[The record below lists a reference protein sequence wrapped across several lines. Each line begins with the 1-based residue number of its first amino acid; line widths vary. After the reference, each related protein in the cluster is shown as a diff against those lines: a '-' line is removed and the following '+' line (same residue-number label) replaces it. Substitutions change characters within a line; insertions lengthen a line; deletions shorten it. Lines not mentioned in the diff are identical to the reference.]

1 MSTTTP
7 TEPRLPRLRQ
17 TLELIRPGTGELCLR
32 SAEKDFAIDDAP
44 PWAASFLLAL
54 DGRREMPA
62 IAGALRDAGEHVTLA
77 ELDATLSQ
85 LDGLGLVE
93 DAVHDGLLTEAER
106 VRYDRQLRYFSERA
120 DRGESAAQA
129 QLRLRDARVVVL
141 GLGALGGHVAQQLAA
156 AGVGTIVAVD
166 GDEVESSNLNRQT
179 LYAESDIGRAKTDAA
194 GERIRALNSG
204 ISFEAL
210 RRWLDGPDDVAA
222 AIVGADFVVD
232 AVDTPPHEIER
243 WVNDACFGAGVP
255 YIGMSHY
262 PPWIRVGPTY
272 VPGEIGCYRCQEVD
286 WRARDPLFDAVTS
299 RPQPSAL
306 GPTAVAVGG
315 LVAMETIHH
324 LTGISPPA
332 SLGTAV
338 MIDLATL
345 TIERRPV
352 LRRRECTVCRTGSG

>member
-1 MSTTTP
+1 VSTSTP
-7 TEPRLPRLRQ
+7 TEPRLPRLKQ
-17 TLELIRPGTGELCLR
+17 TLDVIRPGRGELCLR
-32 SAEKDFAIDDAP
+32 SADKDFAIDDAP
-44 PWAASFLLAL
+44 SWAESFLLAL
-54 DGRREMPA
+54 DGRRALPA
-62 IAGALRDAGEHVTLA
+62 IAAALRDAGEHVTLA

-85 LDGLGLVE
+85 LDDLGLVE
-93 DAVHDGLLTEAER
+93 DAVHDELLTEAER

-120 DRGESAAQA
+120 NRGESAARA

-166 GDEVESSNLNRQT
+166 GDEVELSNLNRQT
-179 LYAESDIGRAKTDAA
+179 LYAERDIGRAKTEVAS
-194 GERIRALNSG
+194 ERIQALNSE
-204 ISFEAL
+204 ITFEVL
-210 RRWLDGPDDVAA
+210 RRWLDGPTDVAA
-222 AIVGADFVVD
+222 AVEGADFVVD
-232 AVDTPPHEIER
+232 AVDSPPHEIER
-243 WVNDACFGAGVP
+243 WVNDACFDVGVP

-272 VPGEIGCYRCQEVD
+272 VPGETGCYRCQEID
-286 WRARDPLFDAVTS
+286 WRTRDPLFDAVTS
-299 RPQPSAL
+299 RRQPAAL

-338 MIDLATL
+338 LIDLATL

-352 LRRRECTVCRTGSG
+352 IRRRDCAVCRTGSG